1 MTTGVLEL
9 RRVSKTYLD
18 GADEVHALRDVDL
31 TVEPGRMVAVMGPSG
46 SGKSTL
52 LTIAGALETP
62 TAGEVLVGGHPLG
75 PMSRDDRARLRR
87 RAIGYVFQDFNLL
100 AGLTAS
106 ENVALPLILGG
117 LSQVKGKFMDFAI
130 TINNDEKDITK
141 STVSV
146 VIKATSINTGIEG
159 RDRHLRTADFF
170 DVEKFP
176 EITFKSEHIEKKG
189 KQFIAHGPLTMH
201 GVTKPIA
208 LPFTVTGTYKN
219 PTNNKISVGYSA
231 RLVLNRRDFG
241 INYAHRDNPTF
252 VGDNITVE
260 IELVTRALDP
270 K

>member
-1 MTTGVLEL
+1 MLKRIILPVLL
-9 RRVSKTYLD
+9 F
-18 GADEVHALRDVDL
+18 A
-31 TVEPGRMVAVMGPSG
+31 
-46 SGKSTL
+46 
-52 LTIAGALETP
+52 TIAVAQNGGTTRP
-62 TAGEVLVGGHPLG
+62 YPIDNNHSSVGFSVP
-75 PMSRDDRARLRR
+75 
-87 RAIGYVFQDFNLL
+87 
-100 AGLTAS
+100 
-106 ENVALPLILGG
+106 ILGG

-130 TINNDEKDITK
+130 TINNDEKDITR

-201 GVTKPIA
+201 GVTKEIA

-219 PTNNKISVGYSA
+219 PTTNKISVGYSA
-231 RLVLNRRDFG
+231 KLVLNRRDYG
-241 INYAHRDNPTF
+241 INYAHKDIPTC
-252 VGDNITVE
+252 VGDDITVE